1 MNKKITLT
9 ESALKN
15 MIMEAV
21 KEEMSNES
29 WFGRTFGG
37 AQSRGTTQMNDA
49 MKLIQQSDQLIQ
61 QFRTAMQSVGQSG
74 AAWNPQQ
81 QQGGQQPQQPQ
92 QQMNEGET
100 NEIIGTLALGAL
112 AGTDAAHRPR
122 QGKHFLAGKGDKNYE
137 LLQQAFK
144 LRSDAYGF
152 IARAIANGVQIDF
165 STFEDK
171 LLGVTPQKAQA
182 ASGQPAQQGQ
192 QQGVQQQAQATNWK
206 QAEAEINQVVKGNF
220 SNWPQKVKQAGWPDE
235 KIKAYQQLANNNRAA
250 QPATQPAAQP
260 TAPVAQP
267 AAPAAGGNTAAAQ
280 PQQQGLTEAV
290 INRVVRKYLGI

>member
-74 AAWNPQQ
+74 AAWNHQQ

-92 QQMNEGET
+92 QQMNEGLIAT
-100 NEIIGTLALGAL
+100 F
-112 AGTDAAHRPR
+112 
-122 QGKHFLAGKGDKNYE
+122 QGRNFLAGKGDKNYE

-152 IARAIANGVQIDF
+152 IARAIANGVPIDF

-182 ASGQPAQQGQ
+182 ASGQATQQGQ
-192 QQGVQQQAQATNWK
+192 QQGAQQQAQATNWK
-206 QAEAEINQVVKGNF
+206 QAEAEINQVVKGDF
-220 SNWPQKVKQAGWPDE
+220 QNWPQKVKQAGWSDE
-235 KIKAYQQLANNNRAA
+235 KIKAYQQLANNNRNARKPATA

-260 TAPVAQP
+260 T
-267 AAPAAGGNTAAAQ
+267 APAAGGNTAAAQ

-290 INRVVRKYLGI
+290 INRVVKKYLGI

>member
-15 MIMEAV
+15 LIMEAV

-92 QQMNEGET
+92 QQMNEGLIAT
-100 NEIIGTLALGAL
+100 F
-112 AGTDAAHRPR
+112 
-122 QGKHFLAGKGDKNYE
+122 QGRNFLAGKGDKNYE

-152 IARAIANGVQIDF
+152 IARAIANGVPIDF

-182 ASGQPAQQGQ
+182 ASGQAPQGQ
-192 QQGVQQQAQATNWK
+192 QQGAQQQAQATNWK
-206 QAEAEINQVVKGNF
+206 QAEAEINQVVKGDF
-220 SNWPQKVKQAGWPDE
+220 QNWPQKVKQAGWSDE
-235 KIKAYQQLANNNRAA
+235 KIKAYQQLANNNRNARKPATA

-260 TAPVAQP
+260 T
-267 AAPAAGGNTAAAQ
+267 APAAGGNTAAAQ

-290 INRVVRKYLGI
+290 INRVVKKYLGI

>member
-61 QFRTAMQSVGQSG
+61 QFRTAMQSVAQSG

-92 QQMNEGET
+92 QKMNEGET
-100 NEIIGTLALGAL
+100 NEVIGTLATAALLGGAV
-112 AGTDAAHRPR
+112 A
-122 QGKHFLAGKGDKNYE
+122 QGKNFLAGKGDKNYE

-182 ASGQPAQQGQ
+182 ASGQATQQNND
-192 QQGVQQQAQATNWK
+192 AMATNWK
-206 QAEAEINQVVKGNF
+206 QAEAEINQVVKGDF

-235 KIKAYQQLANNNRAA
+235 KIKAYRQLANQNRRARK
-250 QPATQPAAQP
+250 PAAQP
-260 TAPVAQP
+260 TAPVAQQ
-267 AAPAAGGNTAAAQ
+267 AAPTAGGTASAAPAGGNTAAAQ

-290 INRVVRKYLGI
+290 INRVVKKYLGI

>member
-61 QFRTAMQSVGQSG
+61 QFRTAMQSVDQSG

-92 QQMNEGET
+92 QKMNEGET
-100 NEIIGTLALGAL
+100 NEIIGAL
-112 AGTDAAHRPR
+112 AGAAAAKR

-137 LLQQAFK
+137 LLQNAFK

-152 IARAIANGVQIDF
+152 IARAIANGVPIDF

-182 ASGQPAQQGQ
+182 ASGQAQAASGQ
-192 QQGVQQQAQATNWK
+192 QQGAQQQAQATNWK
-206 QAEAEINQVVKGNF
+206 QAEAEINQVVKGDF

-250 QPATQPAAQP
+250 QPATQPAAKP

-267 AAPAAGGNTAAAQ
+267 ATPAAGGNTAAAQ

-290 INRVVRKYLGI
+290 INRVVRKYLGV